1 MLIEPDSTC
10 FSPSRHHHNTGP
22 HDLTTKLPSS
32 LPAGALDSTVPPAH
46 SPTLH
51 CCEFPQMFEPL
62 PQVAYPGYTASSSA
76 VAHLLPITLHSS
88 YFNQHQEPDAL
99 FSSLLNLD
107 FILHPLNDSLA
118 NHLHPLAP
126 LPHRPA
132 EPQLWVSLALCFL
145 LTYTRLPRPAGKD
158 HLANQKFG
166 SQP

>member
-1 MLIEPDSTC
+1 MRVFLPQWTALWTPETWSHAYIQSPSPNHPLMLIEPDSTC

-99 FSSLLNLD
+99 FSSLLK
-107 FILHPLNDSLA
+107 
-118 NHLHPLAP
+118 
-126 LPHRPA
+126 
-132 EPQLWVSLALCFL
+132 LWFLFLCAWNALSPSPPPP
-145 LTYTRLPRPAGKD
+145 PREKEV
-158 HLANQKFG
+158 
-166 SQP
+166 